1 MVVVLIGSIAG
12 VLYGVYGAGGSA
24 LATPLLALAGIP
36 SVAAVASPL
45 PATLPAALAGAWA
58 HRDGSACGRDRVV
71 RRAIALGLP
80 AAVAGALASALL
92 SGTTLL
98 ALSALLLA
106 ALGTR
111 FIAVTVPT
119 GRPASGDAVL
129 ATAAVAAGFVAGLL
143 ANGGGL
149 LLVPLF
155 VILGGRSMRQAAGAS
170 LLVAGA
176 LAVPTLLT
184 HWALGHVDWSV
195 TATFAVGL
203 VPGTLAGARLS
214 RLVPLARLQ
223 RSFGLLLLAFAAW
236 FAVHLV

>member
-12 VLYGVYGAGGSA
+12 LLYGVYGAGGAA

-58 HRDGSACGRDRVV
+58 HRDSREHGHDPVV
-71 RRAIALGLP
+71 RRSIAVGLP
-80 AAVAGALASALL
+80 AATAGALASSLL
-92 SGTTLL
+92 PGTTLL

-111 FIAVTVPT
+111 FVAVAVPAD
-119 GRPASGDAVL
+119 RPARGDAVL
-129 ATAAVAAGFVAGLL
+129 AVAAVGAGFVAGLL

-149 LLVPLF
+149 LLMPLF
-155 VILGGRSMRQAAGAS
+155 VLLGGRSMRQAAGAS

-176 LAVPTLLT
+176 LTVPTLLT
-184 HWALGHVDWSV
+184 HWALGHVDWRV
-195 TATFAVGL
+195 TALFAVGL
-203 VPGTLAGARLS
+203 VPATLAGARLS
-214 RLVPLARLQ
+214 RVVPLARLQ
-223 RSFGLLLLAFAAW
+223 RSFGLLLLAFASW
-236 FAVHLV
+236 FVAHLF

>member
-36 SVAAVASPL
+36 SFAAVASPL

-58 HRDGSACGRDRVV
+58 HRHGSVGRRDRAVL
-71 RRAIALGLP
+71 RAIAVGLP
-80 AAVAGALASALL
+80 AAAAGALASSLL
-92 SGTTLL
+92 PGTTLL
-98 ALSALLLA
+98 ALSTLLLA
-106 ALGTR
+106 ALGVR
-111 FIAVTVPT
+111 FIAVAIPAD
-119 GRPASGDAVL
+119 RPARGDAVL
-129 ATAAVAAGFVAGLL
+129 AVAAVGAGFLAGLL

-149 LLVPLF
+149 LLMPLF
-155 VILGGRSMRQAAGAS
+155 VLLGGRSMREAASAS

-176 LAVPTLLT
+176 LTVPTLLT

-195 TATFAVGL
+195 TAAFAVGL
-203 VPGTLAGARLS
+203 LPGTLAGARVS
-214 RLVPLARLQ
+214 RRVPLGRLQ

-236 FAVHLV
+236 FAFHLA